1 MTYRYADINLPLCA
15 LAFTVVLIFLRLRKP
30 PIESYKKVFFS
41 VDWMCVATRADRSFS
56 LLTPQQWK
64 RTDYCELDVVH
75 RRPHVGRDPVP
86 LVIRAGD
93 RTARHRRPR
102 SIRRAGV

>member
-41 VDWMCVATRADRSFS
+41 VDWMCVPSRTAYGFR
-56 LLTPQQWK
+56 LLTPQQRK
-64 RTDYCELDVVH
+64 RIDYCELDIMH
-75 RRPHVGRDPVP
+75 RRPHMGRDPVP
-86 LVIRAGD
+86 VGIRAG
-93 RTARHRRPR
+93 RCAAGHRRAR
-102 SIRRAGV
+102 ALRRAGV

>member
-41 VDWMCVATRADRSFS
+41 VDWMCVATRADRAFS
-56 LLTPQQWK
+56 LLTLQQWK
-64 RTDYCELDVVH
+64 RIDYCELNIMH
-75 RRPHVGRDPVP
+75 RRPHVGRDSVPVG
-86 LVIRAGD
+86 IRTGHCASG
-93 RTARHRRPR
+93 HRRPR
-102 SIRRAGV
+102 ALRRAGV

>member
-1 MTYRYADINLPLCA
+1 MTYHCADINLPLCA

-41 VDWMCVATRADRSFS
+41 VDWMYVPSRAARGFS

-64 RTDYCELDVVH
+64 RIDYCELDIVH
-75 RRPHVGRDPVP
+75 RRPHVGRDSVS
-86 LVIRAGD
+86 LGIRASD
-93 RTARHRRPR
+93 RAVGHRRPR
-102 SIRRAGV
+102 PIRRAGV

>member
-1 MTYRYADINLPLCA
+1 MTYCYADINLPLCA

-41 VDWMCVATRADRSFS
+41 VDWMYVPPYDRCFS
-56 LLTPQQWK
+56 LLTSQK
-64 RTDYCELDVVH
+64 RERVDHCELDIMH

-86 LVIRAGD
+86 LGIRAGH
-93 RTARHRRPR
+93 RAVGHRRPR
-102 SIRRAGV
+102 ALRRAGV